1 MYSFHYGSSKF
12 VNSRKIIIDT
22 IILLK
27 TAQNNNVYLV
37 KSHRKHKMRISL
49 TTQGGNLPK
58 CEHKSELIENTQM
71 TALTETF
78 SQSYV
83 IMISLSPR
91 LHYFN
96 LFFKEE
102 IVRLVHSSLDELE
115 TTLLVLSDEVFSEL
129 ELLLGFLD
137 DMNVFLED
145 SGLDEAFQLV
155 GFHPLYQF
163 ENEALEARSNYTNR
177 SPYPMIHI
185 IREDSMEKA
194 IIHYGEDKTERI
206 PYDNIRKLELM
217 SDEEFKEKILKYCS
231 YQNLVQRK

>member
-1 MYSFHYGSSKF
+1 MRDQSLLAEQERHAVERTLLWLDHVVIQENFCPFAFFPLSKGRVRTVACFESSK
-12 VNSRKIIIDT
+12 
-22 IILLK
+22 
-27 TAQNNNVYLV
+27 
-37 KSHRKHKMRISL
+37 
-49 TTQGGNLPK
+49 
-58 CEHKSELIENTQM
+58 IEC
-71 TALTETF
+71 A
-78 SQSYV
+78 
-83 IMISLSPR
+83 
-91 LHYFN
+91 

-115 TTLLVLSDEVFSEL
+115 TTLLVLSNEVFSEL

-185 IREDSMEKA
+185 IREDSMAKA
-194 IIHYGEDKTERI
+194 IMHYGEDKTERI